1 MPALSMRSKRR
12 LVDRADG
19 WMPVAHG
26 PREYADELKKI
37 EDLAAERG
45 RDRPLEICMRAIAAY
60 TPKPIEG
67 GNRMPFYGSAAQMA
81 EDAALHAEVRGM
93 DELLL
98 DLQVTPRDAQEL
110 MDIAAE
116 VYEAVRAV
124 GL

>member
-1 MPALSMRSKRR
+1 
-12 LVDRADG
+12 
-19 WMPVAHG
+19 
-26 PREYADELKKI
+26 
-37 EDLAAERG
+37 
-45 RDRPLEICMRAIAAY
+45 
-60 TPKPIEG
+60 
-67 GNRMPFYGSAAQMA
+67 MPFYGSAAQMA